1 MHKATLQVGQELNA
15 RAECWREQGEPLQQG
30 QRAPRVPAE
39 LQLDFGKPSHLS
51 TRWLL
56 SISQQDCWEEA
67 PEVSLQTEEPGVV

>member
-1 MHKATLQVGQELNA
+1 MHKAMLQVGQELNA

-39 LQLDFGKPSHLS
+39 LQLFRETFNLS
-51 TRWLL
+51 TRWLP
-56 SISQQDCWEEA
+56 SVSQQDCWEEA